1 MPTRLLLLS
10 GLLMTPLLAVAD
22 MTLSIRPVG
31 DDLQFRLQGS
41 INTSVFAAGPGE
53 IGGRPGSSF
62 THGAYTVSGTGG
74 LSGSGVR
81 STISSSSRQVDL
93 YYFSGDD
100 GLSPFGS
107 IPLRVGSQSFTLS
120 PPFWFG
126 YSDGTQFSGPPNS
139 IRDSIYL
146 PDEYVSGSFI
156 DLLFRQP
163 NRDLSRYYLEQG
175 DYWGVRFSNGAGGQQ
190 AITFQVI
197 PEPGASTL
205 LTLAALVPLSR
216 RR

>member
-22 MTLSIRPVG
+22 MTLTIRPIG
-31 DDLQFRLQGS
+31 DDLQFRLFGS
-41 INTSVFAAGPGE
+41 INTSVFASGPLNT
-53 IGGRPGSSF
+53 GGSPGNSF
-62 THGAYTVSGTGG
+62 THGAFTVSGTGG
-74 LSGSGVR
+74 LSGSSIDSR
-81 STISSSSRQVDL
+81 ISSSTRQVDL
-93 YYFSGDD
+93 YYFADD
-100 GLSPFGS
+100 SSLSPFGS
-107 IPLRVGSQSFTLS
+107 IPLRVGSQGFTLS
-120 PPFWFG
+120 PPFRFG

-139 IRDSIYL
+139 IRDSVYL

-156 DLLFRQP
+156 DLLFLQP

-190 AITFQVI
+190 AIIFQVI
-197 PEPGASTL
+197 PEPGAATL
-205 LTLAALVPLSR
+205 LTLATLVAMSR